1 MEKLAYIRTDKNGT
15 KIYHDY
21 TCRRCGGAGYSD
33 KWCFTGRTCYECG
46 GKGVTPSRPQIVR
59 KYTPEYEAKLE
70 AKRKARREKLEQELK
85 AKAEQLNAEFL
96 AEYFPNGKMYVV
108 ANSYD
113 CNTEELKA
121 AGAKCVF
128 DWYFT
133 EPQDS
138 FQTVEVTPAEV
149 TFVTRQGIRM
159 FINDT
164 WSVIHA
170 KVEALKPVSQ
180 YVGSVG
186 ERLTL
191 KATYTHRAFY
201 ESYFGMTYIH
211 NFVTDEGELLVW
223 KTSIGNIGFADGER
237 VEITATVKEHS
248 EYKGK
253 KQTTLTRCKIAQG

>member
-1 MEKLAYIRTDKNGT
+1 MENLAYIRTDKNGT
-15 KIYHDY
+15 EIYHDY

-46 GKGVTPSRPQIVR
+46 GKGVTPSHPQIVR

-70 AKRKARREKLEQELK
+70 AKRKARREKQEAELK

-96 AEYFPNGKMYVV
+96 AEHFPNGKMYVV
-108 ANSYD
+108 ADSYD
-113 CNTEELKA
+113 CDVEELKA
-121 AGAKCVF
+121 AGAKCAF

-133 EPQDS
+133 EPQDG
-138 FQTVEVTPAEV
+138 FLTVEVTPDEV
-149 TFVTRQGIRM
+149 SYVNRFGYREFKYATWDVIR
-159 FINDT
+159 
-164 WSVIHA
+164 A

-180 YVGSVG
+180 YVGSIG

-191 KATYTHRAFY
+191 KAAYTHRAY
-201 ESYFGMTYIH
+201 YKTYFGTTYIH
-211 NFVTDEGELLVW
+211 NFETDNGELLVW
-223 KTSIGNIGFADGER
+223 KTSVGNIGFEEGEK

-253 KQTTLTRCKIAQG
+253 KQTALTRCKIVQG